1 LAPRALHDIRTA
13 AAAGRFEV
21 EDLDLALA
29 MTVSAQPALGSL
41 LHAQPDRDDAKS
53 SDLVVR
59 GLLRQFGMTADEAA
73 RICSLD
79 LPDLDV
85 VHAAVM

>member
-1 LAPRALHDIRTA
+1 MRAAVRDIRAA

-21 EDLDLALA
+21 EDPDLALA
-29 MTVSAQPALGSL
+29 MTVGAQLALGSL
-41 LHAQPDRDDAKS
+41 LHAQPDRDDANS
-53 SDLVVR
+53 SDLIVR

-79 LPDLDV
+79 LPDLDMV
-85 VHAAVM
+85 DAAVM